1 MITAKEARER
11 YDVKHDPYTHK
22 IDIFLVMKRGRLTLP
37 LNISNT

>member
-22 IDIFLVMKRGRLTLP
+22 IDIFFGNEKRKVNP
-37 LNISNT
+37 SS